1 MEYKIKHRINTW
13 WVLTTALLA
22 LITTG
27 SFADEVDSGFLTDY
41 SQLKPVAGT
50 GIRMCTA
57 PDVYTDLKNYT
68 AVMID
73 QPEFVITDDSK
84 YKGFKPDDAKAVAD
98 TMRKAM
104 TDAVSNSFA
113 VVDKAGP
120 GVLYVRMA
128 ASNVHL
134 KKQSRGLL
142 GYTPVGFVVTSAAQ
156 SVKAMQQKVILQ
168 DMNLE
173 IEILDSQSQVVLV
186 AVVDKI
192 KAGKKAKAGESWTN
206 QHTVM
211 EYWASRFNCRLENSR
226 KPESEWR
233 DCEAKLP

>member
-1 MEYKIKHRINTW
+1 MKHRINTW
-13 WVLTTALLA
+13 WVLTTALLT

-50 GIRMCTA
+50 GIRMYTA

-73 QPEFVITDDSK
+73 QPEFVIADDSK
-84 YKGFKPDDAKAVAD
+84 YKGFKPDNAKVVAD
-98 TMRKAM
+98 ALRQQFTG
-104 TDAVSNSFA
+104 AVSKNIA

-120 GVLYVRMA
+120 GVLYVRIA

-134 KKQSRGLL
+134 KKKSRGLL
-142 GYTPVGFVVTSAAQ
+142 GYTPAGFVVTTAIASGQ
-156 SVKAMQQKVILQ
+156 AMEQKVILQ

-173 IEILDSQSQVVLV
+173 MEVQDSQSQAVLV
-186 AVVDKI
+186 AIVDKI
-192 KAGKKAKAGESWTN
+192 KTGKKAKASDSWA
-206 QHTVM
+206 QEHTVRA
-211 EYWASRFNCRLENSR
+211 YWANRFNCRLESSR
-226 KPESEWR
+226 KPESDWR